1 MITLITCGFWQF
13 SSQRALQTP
22 AGSKDTGKTNF
33 LSLVCIGKPVPGNW
47 GRNQQCGAEINLK
60 RWAWGEDWVIASLPS
75 PLAMTLAAHSSQH
88 RSWSEFTHG
97 KKLLLLACTVLVN
110 S

>member
-1 MITLITCGFWQF
+1 MDFGSFLLRELCKHQQEVKILEKLIF
-13 SSQRALQTP
+13 
-22 AGSKDTGKTNF
+22 F
-33 LSLVCIGKPVPGNW
+33 LSCIGKPVLGNW